1 MILFLL
7 NKRFILLNNFNYTKL
22 QRLFDSLTLT
32 LIFKLIIGTESNQ
45 VLLFKLPLW
54 IYILITTS
62 LLLPRSGIYK
72 SFRSSS
78 LFDLT
83 KRVLTF
89 WSILNFSI
97 ITMAFV
103 SNISIDRKPFGLWSI
118 SSLLFLVLHH
128 VIIRKLIRFL
138 RVKGINTK
146 NILYWGNYE
155 TVQLFAN
162 DIYKNKWL
170 GMNLTVW
177 FSPNENDLDKKISFL
192 PNCLGGF
199 HEMKEWLKKNK
210 VDLIIFSNLGEN
222 KIFTSKLL
230 ALFGDTS
237 IPIAYAP
244 EWGNKTMRFKID
256 NINNQILIKL
266 WGDDFPVIDIA
277 IKKIFDIIFS
287 FLGLI
292 ILSPIFLIIS
302 LAIYIEDKGPIIFT
316 QKRSGLNGK
325 KFNILKFRS
334 MKVMELGDK
343 TVLKQ
348 ACINDPRV
356 TKVGGFLRKWSLD
369 ELPQLLNVLKGEMSF
384 VGPRPHAIE
393 HNELYRKVIPG
404 YMQRHSVYPGI
415 TGLSQ
420 VYGLRGETKTLDDMK
435 RRIEADLEYLS
446 QWNLYLDLKILIS
459 TIINLYSDKAY

>member
-1 MILFLL
+1 
-7 NKRFILLNNFNYTKL
+7 
-22 QRLFDSLTLT
+22 
-32 LIFKLIIGTESNQ
+32 
-45 VLLFKLPLW
+45 
-54 IYILITTS
+54 
-62 LLLPRSGIYK
+62 
-72 SFRSSS
+72 
-78 LFDLT
+78 
-83 KRVLTF
+83 
-89 WSILNFSI
+89 
-97 ITMAFV
+97 MAFV